1 MIEKVIIFGFYMYRD
16 ELEEEINRKIKYLK
30 NTNCNILDIKFS
42 TVINKVD
49 TKFYTA
55 MIIYNEL

>member
-1 MIEKVIIFGFYMYRD
+1 MIEKVIIFDFYMNRD
-16 ELEEEINRKIKYLK
+16 KLEEEINKTIKYLK

-42 TVINKVD
+42 AVSNMSV
-49 TKFYTA
+49 KFYTA

>member
-1 MIEKVIIFGFYMYRD
+1 MIEKVIILDFYMCRD
-16 ELEEEINRKIKYLK
+16 ELEEKINKTIKYLK

-42 TVINKVD
+42 AVSNMNV
-49 TKFYTA
+49 KFYTA

>member
-1 MIEKVIIFGFYMYRD
+1 MIEKVIIFGFYIHRD

-42 TVINKVD
+42 AVSNMNV
-49 TKFYTA
+49 KFYTA
-55 MIIYNEL
+55 MIIYDEL